1 MNDTFVNPYTFVPLP
16 KAAPHSCEPHG
27 HHGQGELL
35 SGKLELTLHARTP
48 LLIREMNERE
58 KAEPDLPRRP
68 DGTPIIPGSSLKGA
82 LRSLHETLT
91 GSCLRVFD
99 EEFVPGYRDPAS
111 TERSGKRHMA
121 IVEQHH
127 SEETPPVLRL
137 CDKKSR
143 EARLRQEEL
152 ARIHRE
158 EGPLTSGDRLEVD
171 FDDESGRPVRAR
183 HHSKGKWVVLL
194 SDASAR
200 KQHQPYYAHIR
211 RFTGES
217 PEQQLQQEVW
227 DDFRSAVEN
236 ADELRTAQQSKRDE
250 QNPFTEVTF
259 THVPK
264 GRKPEQGTRY
274 ELGRRH
280 LVSKRLRPGQPVWVT
295 TKSNG
300 EIDSL
305 RLGML
310 GRHAGKYTAGERV
323 RPKPLLP
330 CRYDD
335 DLCPSCRLFG
345 SADTAG
351 KDSEEAQQ
359 RSYRGHVRV
368 GDAVA
373 INEVT
378 PQSVTLPPMGIPR
391 PGAGQFYLVN
401 DAKVRGNAAVDPPLR
416 EWGSAA
422 DSGGQKRDLRGRK
435 YYWHTPTEDGEKPSR
450 AEARKHQLKSNMT
463 SEAKLFP
470 TGTSFEVT
478 IAFTDI
484 DEVQL
489 GGLLACLS
497 PSSVLGG
504 ELWQHV
510 GGGRPLGLG
519 SRTFELDENASEIR
533 RSGAR
538 YGAAHEPVAPTPE
551 RFLEEFQNW
560 MRRHAPA
567 AHELWPKLG
576 KALSPNTVNPNS
588 VWYPPG
594 AYWDQKGSENF
605 DRGYEFWK
613 RTSGTELKPNTD
625 GPRTGYPLLALPDID
640 EQNQE
645 LPIIPNAQG
654 SDEEKAEKLP
664 NQAWPPSNQRSNARD
679 NGNRKNKPKG
689 KRR

>member
-1 MNDTFVNPYTFVPLP
+1 MNDTFVNPYTFVPFP
-16 KAAPHSCEPHG
+16 KAGPHRCEPHG
-27 HHGQGELL
+27 HLGQGELL
-35 SGKLELTLHARTP
+35 SGKLVLALHARTP
-48 LLIREMNERE
+48 LLIREMNDTKR
-58 KAEPDLPRRP
+58 AEPDLPRRP

-99 EEFVPGYRDPAS
+99 EDFVPGYRDPAS
-111 TERSGKRHMA
+111 TEKTGKRHMA
-121 IVEQHH
+121 IVERHD
-127 SEETPPVLRL
+127 SEDTPPVLRV
-137 CDKKSR
+137 CDKGST

-152 ARIHRE
+152 ARLHRE
-158 EGPLTSGDRLEVD
+158 EEPLTSGDRLKVD
-171 FDDESGRPVRAR
+171 FDDESGRPVRAH
-183 HHSKGKWVVLL
+183 HHSEGEWVVLL

-211 RFTGES
+211 SFTGES
-217 PEQQLQQEVW
+217 PKQQLQQEVW

-236 ADELRTAQQSKRDE
+236 ADELRTAQQGKRDE
-250 QNPFTEVTF
+250 QDPFTEVTF

-264 GRKPEQGTRY
+264 GRKAEQGTRY

-280 LVSKRLRPGQPVWVT
+280 LASKRLRPGQPVWVT

-310 GRHAGKYTAGERV
+310 GRHAGKYPAGDRV
-323 RPKPLLP
+323 RPELLP
-330 CRYDD
+330 CRDHEE
-335 DLCPSCRLFG
+335 LCPSCRLFG

-351 KDSEEAQQ
+351 KDSEKAQQ

-373 INEVT
+373 LDEVT
-378 PQSVTLPPMGIPR
+378 PWSVTLPPMGIPR

-422 DSGGQKRDLRGRK
+422 DQGDQPRDLRGRK
-435 YYWHTPTEDGEKPSR
+435 HYWHTPTENGGKPSR
-450 AEARKHQLKSNMT
+450 AEARKHQLNSDMT

-470 TGTSFEVT
+470 TGTRFTVT
-478 IAFTDI
+478 IAFTDV

-519 SRTFELDENASEIR
+519 SCTFELDEHASEIR

-538 YGAAHEPVAPTPE
+538 YGAAQEPVDPSPE
-551 RFLEEFQNW
+551 RFRAEFQSW
-560 MRRHAPA
+560 MRQQAPA
-567 AHELWPKLG
+567 AHELWPQLR

-594 AYWDQKGSENF
+594 AYWNQQDSENF

-625 GPRTGYPLLALPDID
+625 GPRIGYPLLALPDID
-640 EQNQE
+640 EQSQE

-654 SDEEKAEKLP
+654 GDEEKSEKLP
-664 NQAWPPSNQRSNARD
+664 NQVWPPSNRRSGTRD
-679 NGNRKNKPKG
+679 NANWKNHPKG